1 MILFKNFYSMFQN
14 LHAHL
19 RPTLFLLWG
28 ICFSFLYPLAGYPVN
43 KESDIPQKHQRLIE
57 FAETAR
63 EESRSQREQAL
74 QMARERGW
82 PVSGKN
88 AEGEMYELQRLDAGG
103 MPVYYMTD
111 NVVAAT
117 SIATDRLWPAGST
130 GLNLSGSSPF
140 MEGRLGM
147 WDSGRVRVTHREF
160 DGRIQ
165 TMDDPSSTSAH
176 STHVAGT
183 MIAAGVDPGAKGM
196 AFEAAS
202 LKAWDWSDDAA
213 EMAEAAPEL
222 LVSNHS
228 YGAITGWRYNSDR
241 DGTADDP
248 NWEWWGDINISSYE
262 DYRLGY
268 YNDRAREWD
277 KISYNAPYYLI
288 VKSAGNKRNDNGP
301 PLGEPYWRRDIN
313 RDWEL
318 IEEREEGAVS
328 SNDGYNIIP
337 TYGNAKN
344 ILVVG
349 AVESLPDGYTGPDEV
364 EITTF
369 SSWGPTDDG
378 RIKPD
383 LVADGHDLYSTG
395 TNSDDDYRSSSGTSM
410 SAPSL
415 AGSLFLLQEH
425 YHALNDTFMLSSTLR
440 ALACHTADQV
450 GGPGPDYIHGWGLA
464 NMERAAGVI
473 TNEEGTHYISEKVLH
488 ESDTIVK
495 EFEAAPGGP
504 MVITIAWTDP
514 EARPVSYGGHILNN
528 RNPRLINDLDLRVIS
543 KEETWKPWVLDVE
556 NPSLPATSGDNVAD
570 NIEQVVI
577 EDPVPGK
584 TYMVSVSHKG
594 SLRNTEQTFSLIAS
608 GVGGIQVC
616 ESYAENDRDTRID
629 GFFMHVIESQTNEGC
644 HAYRDFTT
652 DVYPFTPGESDPF
665 RVVTGTCGEVND
677 HIVKIFADW
686 NANGEFE
693 EEVAVSDIM
702 PETGYFEGEVSIPG
716 WVRPESRGRIRIVV
730 KETDDVDAVR
740 ACGTYEAGETQD
752 YLLEFSR
759 PETDASLEAA
769 VYPVE
774 DAVRSGANERLELK
788 VRNLGQQPLEEV
800 RLNAAVHHGGEPV
813 VEMDQDFLTVI
824 PVGESRVLQFSQ
836 EFATLAGKEYV
847 VSASLDVEGDV
858 NPRNDSIEY
867 TFATLPLKEVEGVHA
882 ALCEGLDYVTLYPG
896 VNETVF
902 WYDSPSNGELLAVG
916 QATTTIIPEED
927 IFYAGINTLQDSVG
941 PLSKDAEPWTDGGYH
956 QATETPFITTHVPLT
971 LKAATLYAGWPGE
984 VRIWIEDA
992 GTDQVV
998 SETTLALEATREPA
1012 SSEVGAAN
1020 DPEDTGREYQ
1030 LNLHIPEP
1038 GDYRIH
1044 ISYTDGATLF
1054 RNDENTEDP
1063 YPYSIPGIMS
1073 ITGSGAE
1080 APEDF
1085 YYWLYNIRVESY
1097 GNASALEERQL
1108 IEAEVPVVEIQA
1120 TDNADNTKTLDAGNE
1135 GSTFYWNTSDTTQT
1149 INVDESGTYSVWVT
1163 NRFGC
1168 SARGSV
1174 DVTIVDDT
1182 SVPDLTEGKVLIY
1195 PNPAESAV
1203 NIESEQPVAVRIYNL
1218 GGQLMAENVS
1228 HSSNHTLDVSG
1239 FPAGIYI
1246 LQLLDAGNRPLKQY
1260 RLMVR

>member
-1 MILFKNFYSMFQN
+1 MISTVFRFKV
-14 LHAHL
+14 LAL
-19 RPTLFLLWG
+19 AVLAVLL
-28 ICFSFLYPLAGYPVN
+28 PVHSAMS
-43 KESDIPQKHQRLIE
+43 SDPVKDALDTPARQQRLTE
-57 FAETAR
+57 FAEI
-63 EESRSQREQAL
+63 
-74 QMARERGW
+74 ARERSRNDRLEALRLAEEKGW
-82 PVSGKN
+82 PEYIKTADGVIS
-88 AEGEMYELQRLDAGG
+88 ELQRLDAGG
-103 MPVYYMTD
+103 LPVYYTTH
-111 NVVAAT
+111 NVVAAA
-117 SIATDRLWPAGST
+117 SISTDQLWPGGST
-130 GLNLSGSSPF
+130 GLNLSGSSSF

-160 DGRIQ
+160 AGRIQ
-165 TMDDPSSTSAH
+165 IMDDPSSTTAH
-176 STHVAGT
+176 ATHVAGT
-183 MIAAGVDPGAKGM
+183 LIAAGVDPEAKGM
-196 AFEAAS
+196 AFEAPS
-202 LKAWDWSDDAA
+202 LKVWDWSDDAA

-268 YNDRAREWD
+268 YNDRAQEWD

-301 PLGEPYWRRDIN
+301 AVGEPFWRRNIN

-337 TYGNAKN
+337 SYGNAKN

-364 EITTF
+364 EITVF

-383 LVADGHDLYSTG
+383 LVADGRNLHSVG
-395 TNSDDDYRSSSGTSM
+395 TNADDAYRSSSGTSM

-450 GGPGPDYIHGWGLA
+450 GGSGPDYIHGWGLA

-473 TNEEGTHYISEKVLH
+473 TNEDGTHYITEKALH

-514 EARPVSYGGHILNN
+514 EARPVSYGGHMLNN
-528 RNPRLINDLDLRVIS
+528 RNPRLINDLDLRVNS
-543 KEETWKPWVLDVE
+543 GEDAWKPWVLDVE
-556 NPSLPATSGDNVAD
+556 NPSHPATTGDNVVD

-584 TYMVSVSHKG
+584 TYTVSVSHKG
-594 SLRNTEQTFSLIAS
+594 SLRNSVQVFSLIAS
-608 GVGGIQVC
+608 GVGGVQVC

-629 GFFMHVIESQTNEGC
+629 GFQLHTIENQTDEGC
-644 HAYRDFTT
+644 QTYRDFTT
-652 DVYPFTPGESDPF
+652 DAHLFTPGESYPF
-665 RVVTGTCGEVND
+665 RVETGTCGEDND

-686 NANGEFE
+686 DASGEFE
-693 EEVAVSDIM
+693 EEELVAVSDVM
-702 PETGYFEGEVSIPG
+702 SEPGYFEGEVNVPG
-716 WVRPESRGRIRIVV
+716 WVRLESRVRIRIVV
-730 KETDDVDAVR
+730 KETDDPDAVP
-740 ACGTYEAGETQD
+740 ACGAYGAGETQD
-752 YLLEFSR
+752 YLMEFSR
-759 PETDASLEAA
+759 PETDAALEAA
-769 VYPVE
+769 VYPIE

-800 RLNAAVHHGGEPV
+800 RLTAAVHHDGELV
-813 VEMDQDFLTVI
+813 VEMEQNFLTGI
-824 PVGESRVLQFSQ
+824 PVGESRVLQFSR
-836 EFATLAGKEYV
+836 EFATLPGKEYV

-858 NPRNDSIEY
+858 NPQNDTIGY
-867 TFATLPLKEVEGVHA
+867 GFATLPLKEVEGVHA
-882 ALCEGLDYVTLYPG
+882 TLCEGLDYVTLYPG
-896 VNETVF
+896 FNETVF
-902 WYDSPSNGELLAVG
+902 WYDAPANGELLAVG
-916 QATTTIIPEED
+916 QATTTHIPEGE
-927 IFYAGINTLQDSVG
+927 IFYAGINTLHDSIG
-941 PLSKDAEPWTDGGYH
+941 PLSKDADPWTDGGYH
-956 QATETPFITTHVPLT
+956 QATTTPFITTHVPLT
-971 LKAATLYAGWPGE
+971 LKAATLYVGWPGE

-992 GTDQVV
+992 GTNQVV

-1044 ISYTDGATLF
+1044 ISYTDGVTLF

-1073 ITGSGAE
+1073 ITGSSAD

-1097 GNASALEERQL
+1097 GIASALAERQL
-1108 IEAEVPVVEIQA
+1108 TEAEAPVVEIQA

-1135 GSTFYWNTSDTTQT
+1135 GSAFYWNTSDTTQT

-1163 NRFGC
+1163 NPFGC
-1168 SARGSV
+1168 STRGSI

-1182 SVPDLTEGKVLIY
+1182 SVPDLTKGKVLIY
-1195 PNPAESAV
+1195 PNPAENAV
-1203 NIESEQPVAVRIYNL
+1203 NIESDQPVAVRIYNL
-1218 GGQLMAENVS
+1218 GGQLMTEHVS
-1228 HSSNHTLDVSG
+1228 YSSNHTLDVSG
-1239 FPAGIYI
+1239 FSPGVYI
-1246 LQLLDAGNRPLKQY
+1246 LQLLDADNRQLKQY